1 MAALVSVRAVIGSV
15 GSGKTMRLAE
25 IGLDG
30 IMRKKP
36 DRVFANFH
44 YGDRVGAAL
53 LPCGGDHDYHRCSGV
68 PDDRTHSRY
77 LIPMSKSR
85 ARRVGLRWA
94 KGFQANSSEYTYY
107 KNLDEL
113 ADISRDRD
121 AWMNPV
127 ERMVKVL
134 VDEINVL
141 APSRKWQELDPMMMF
156 KWSHNRKQGLDIWWS
171 AQREARADKV
181 IRELT
186 ELAYYCRPIGLRRP
200 WFYWRT
206 SYVPTPDDADP
217 NEAEQQ
223 LQGAFWHSSFSRHK
237 ASVYERYDTYE
248 EIMPSLHLIEAEAA
262 KRAKRKGM
270 SIVA

>member
-1 MAALVSVRAVIGSV
+1 
-15 GSGKTMRLAE
+15 MRLAE

-36 DRVFANFH
+36 DRVYANFH
-44 YGDRVGAAL
+44 YGERIGAAL
-53 LPCGGDHDYHRCSGV
+53 LPCNPLRDDLFGHELHRCSGV
-68 PDDRTHSRY
+68 PDDASHSRY
-77 LIPMSKSR
+77 LYPMTQEN
-85 ARRVGLRWA
+85 ARRTGLRWEKA
-94 KGFQANSSEYTYY
+94 FQVRTDQYQYFKS
-107 KNLDEL
+107 LDEL
-113 ADISRDRD
+113 ADVSRDRN

-181 IRELT
+181 VRELT
-186 ELAYYCRPIGLRRP
+186 ELCYFSRSIGLGGRP

-206 SYVPTPDDADP
+206 SYIPTPDDADP
-217 NEAEQQ
+217 NEAESQ

-237 ASVYERYDTYE
+237 ASVYSRYDTYE
-248 EIMPSLHLIEAEAA
+248 EIMPSAHLIENELAR
-262 KRAKRKGM
+262 RAKRKGM